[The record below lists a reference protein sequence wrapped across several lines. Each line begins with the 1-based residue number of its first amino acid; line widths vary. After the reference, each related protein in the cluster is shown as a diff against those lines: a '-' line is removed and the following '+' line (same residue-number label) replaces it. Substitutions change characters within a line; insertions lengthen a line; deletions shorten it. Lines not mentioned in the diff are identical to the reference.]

1 MGFCCAPTTPK
12 SDITVLGSA
21 DHSMVMDE
29 TTPMRRVDR
38 GGAASPSSSS
48 DHDYF
53 DRPRGS
59 VDRDRARLESN
70 GRAGTPPLSL
80 GRRGGRDRVDS
91 NASRRGVPVNGN
103 GTNGNGMAR
112 ITVTAPS
119 DGAEALRRRLQ
130 EAVSA
135 ASERGAGQVTLDVGL
150 VQSLL
155 SVFDQQMSEY
165 ASLKQNLDG
174 MKVSPRYLAQLPRR

>member
-1 MGFCCAPTTPK
+1 
-12 SDITVLGSA
+12 
-21 DHSMVMDE
+21 
-29 TTPMRRVDR
+29 
-38 GGAASPSSSS
+38 
-48 DHDYF
+48 
-53 DRPRGS
+53 
-59 VDRDRARLESN
+59 
-70 GRAGTPPLSL
+70 
-80 GRRGGRDRVDS
+80 
-91 NASRRGVPVNGN
+91 
-103 GTNGNGMAR
+103 MAR

-174 MKVSPRYLAQLPRR
+174 MKVSPRYLAGLPRR

>member
-1 MGFCCAPTTPK
+1 M
-12 SDITVLGSA
+12 GSA
-21 DHSMVMDE
+21 FPLLHRVPSAV
-29 TTPMRRVDR
+29 RR
-38 GGAASPSSSS
+38 AAAESGPQATSEA
-48 DHDYF
+48 F
-53 DRPRGS
+53 DD
-59 VDRDRARLESN
+59 VQ
-70 GRAGTPPLSL
+70 TPPQT
-80 GRRGGRDRVDS
+80 
-91 NASRRGVPVNGN
+91 PVL
-103 GTNGNGMAR
+103 
-112 ITVTAPS
+112 APS

-174 MKVSPRYLAQLPRR
+174 MKVRLARARARGPKCG